1 MNKIMKDRSGNA
13 ALFAIII
20 ILCLMLMFTVIS
32 EYLRLQII
40 ASGVRDALQSS
51 VIAVATENYDEVY
64 NGLREGYSGGYQ
76 LSETDQW
83 EEQVDSGAVLT
94 KLSDKLGLIEGT
106 KYAGGYMEYQLSDL
120 DIQINNAPFAT
131 GDNDSRFEA
140 EAWVTLTVPLSF
152 GWDHLPPMEIRL
164 KVDAGYSP
172 KF

>member
-1 MNKIMKDRSGNA
+1 MKDRSGNA

-20 ILCLMLMFTVIS
+20 ILCLMLLFTVIS

-64 NGLREGYSGGYQ
+64 NGLREGYSGGYR

-83 EEQVDSGAVLT
+83 EERVDSGAVIT
-94 KLSDKLGLIEGT
+94 KLSDKLGLIDGI
-106 KYAGGYMEYQLSDL
+106 KYAGEYMEYQLSDL
-120 DIQINNAPFAT
+120 DIQINNAPFAIN
-131 GDNDSRFEA
+131 DNDSRFEA

>member
-1 MNKIMKDRSGNA
+1 MKDRNGNA

-83 EEQVDSGAVLT
+83 EEQVDSGAVLM

-120 DIQINNAPFAT
+120 DIQINNATFAT
-131 GDNDSRFEA
+131 SDNDSRFEA

>member
-1 MNKIMKDRSGNA
+1 MRRIIKDKQGSA
-13 ALFAIII
+13 AIFAIVI
-20 ILCLMLMFTVIS
+20 ILCLILLFTVAS

-51 VIAVATENYDEVY
+51 IIAVATENYDEVY

-76 LSETDQW
+76 LDETDRW
-83 EEQVDSGAVLT
+83 EERVDSGAVLM
-94 KLSDKLGLIEGT
+94 KLSNKLGLIGGN
-106 KYAGGYMEYQLSDL
+106 KYSSGYLEYSLYDL

-131 GDNDSRFEA
+131 SDNNNRFEA
-140 EAWVTLTVPLSF
+140 EAWVTLHVPLSF

-164 KVDAGYSP
+164 KVNAGYSP

>member
-1 MNKIMKDRSGNA
+1 MNRIMKDRSGNA

-20 ILCLMLMFTVIS
+20 ILSLMLMFIVIS

-64 NGLREGYSGGYQ
+64 NGLREGYSGGYR

-120 DIQINNAPFAT
+120 DIQINNAPFAIS
-131 GDNDSRFEA
+131 DNDSRFEA

>member
-1 MNKIMKDRSGNA
+1 
-13 ALFAIII
+13 
-20 ILCLMLMFTVIS
+20 MFTVIS

-83 EEQVDSGAVLT
+83 EEQVDSGAVLM

-120 DIQINNAPFAT
+120 DIQINNATFAT
-131 GDNDSRFEA
+131 SDNDSRFEA

>member
-1 MNKIMKDRSGNA
+1 MNRIMKDRSGNA

-20 ILCLMLMFTVIS
+20 ILCLMLLFTVIS

-64 NGLREGYSGGYQ
+64 NGLREGYSGGYR

-83 EEQVDSGAVLT
+83 EERVDSGAVIT
-94 KLSDKLGLIEGT
+94 KLSDKLGLIDGI
-106 KYAGGYMEYQLSDL
+106 KYAGEYMEYQLSDL
-120 DIQINNAPFAT
+120 DIQINNAPFAIN
-131 GDNDSRFEA
+131 DNDSRFEA

>member
-1 MNKIMKDRSGNA
+1 MKDRSGNA

-20 ILCLMLMFTVIS
+20 ILCLMLLFTVIS

-40 ASGVRDALQSS
+40 ANGVRDALQSS

-64 NGLREGYSGGYQ
+64 NGLREGYSGGYR

-83 EEQVDSGAVLT
+83 EERVDSGAVIT
-94 KLSDKLGLIEGT
+94 KLSDKLGLIDGI
-106 KYAGGYMEYQLSDL
+106 KYAGEYMEYQLSDL
-120 DIQINNAPFAT
+120 DIQINNAPFAIN
-131 GDNDSRFEA
+131 DNDSRFEA

>member
-1 MNKIMKDRSGNA
+1 MNRIMKDRNGNA

-83 EEQVDSGAVLT
+83 EEQVDSGAVLM

-120 DIQINNAPFAT
+120 DIQINNATFAT
-131 GDNDSRFEA
+131 SDNDSRFEA

>member
-1 MNKIMKDRSGNA
+1 MNRIMKDRSGNA

-20 ILCLMLMFTVIS
+20 ILCLMLLFTVIS

-64 NGLREGYSGGYQ
+64 NGLREGYSGGYR

-83 EEQVDSGAVLT
+83 EEQVDSGAVLM
-94 KLSDKLGLIEGT
+94 KLSDKLGLIDGI
-106 KYAGGYMEYQLSDL
+106 KYASGYMEYQLSDL
-120 DIQINNAPFAT
+120 EIQINNATFASS
-131 GDNDSRFEA
+131 DNDSRFEA
-140 EAWVTLTVPLSF
+140 EAWVTFTVPLSF

>member
-1 MNKIMKDRSGNA
+1 MKDKSGNA

-20 ILCLMLMFTVIS
+20 ILCLMLLFTVIS

-76 LSETDQW
+76 LIETDQW

-106 KYAGGYMEYQLSDL
+106 KYAGVYMEYQLSDL

-131 GDNDSRFEA
+131 SDNDSRFEA

>member
-1 MNKIMKDRSGNA
+1 VNRIMKDRSGNA

-20 ILCLMLMFTVIS
+20 ILSLMLMFIVIS

-94 KLSDKLGLIEGT
+94 KLSDMLGLIEGT

-131 GDNDSRFEA
+131 SDNDSRFEA

-152 GWDHLPPMEIRL
+152 GWGHLPPMEIRL